1 MMTGRAAAAASLG
14 WAVPVFLLCCGGIA
28 GADELADLRANQEL
42 LQRRIDQLAQ
52 VPPRGPPPGGDP
64 GGPMLAGAFRAP
76 S

>member
-1 MMTGRAAAAASLG
+1 MTGRAAAAASLG

-28 GADELADLRANQEL
+28 AADELADLRANQEL